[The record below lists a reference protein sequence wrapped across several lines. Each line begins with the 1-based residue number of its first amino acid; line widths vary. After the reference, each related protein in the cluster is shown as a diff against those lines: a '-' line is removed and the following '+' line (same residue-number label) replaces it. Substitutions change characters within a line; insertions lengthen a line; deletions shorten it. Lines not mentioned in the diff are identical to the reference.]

1 MTKKIILFLSLSVF
15 SYSFTL
21 SDGFK
26 TALENDMEIKIN
38 ENNIK
43 NIKLDK
49 EIANSLMKPSIDF
62 SATVQSSKS
71 TENSRTPDKE
81 KSHTKTD
88 EYKIT
93 VTQPIFDGFESSNEK
108 QLQDYKYKS
117 ALYFY
122 KESQNSLA
130 FDYTQNYINVLKEK
144 DLLTL
149 GKEAIFISEKI
160 LKKVDRKLE
169 SGYGTQLEYNEAKVQ
184 LAESK
189 VNYQTQKINFKDSIE
204 GLKFYVQIEFD
215 SNELI
220 KPVFNHKL
228 PKNLNEAI
236 AKSFE
241 ENPSLKVSKLNLDA
255 AKYEVQKTTK
265 NFYPN
270 LDFVS
275 SYQINDTFHNT
286 NIESNEYSV
295 GLQLNY
301 NLYNGGK
308 DSLEKRKALQ
318 SVREKQF
325 LIKKT
330 ENEIR
335 NEIRL
340 AWNSYKL
347 NKEKNDALKE
357 YLIVKKDV
365 LDSTI
370 KEFDLGL
377 KSLNNLLTM
386 HTEYIEVKQD
396 YIRNTYDLIL
406 SKYRILSSIGNLNE
420 VLINEISIPKKEDE
434 LPDLFKN
441 IEYSFDEV
449 EYTENESVI
458 PIEDKLFEKNAVLE
472 ESFKN
477 KFLSADK
484 NKYTINLALSF
495 SEEDAKKF
503 IEKNKLEEKAFF
515 FSFRYKN
522 PLQKIMMGVYD
533 SKKEAYAE
541 MNKLSKSLLSNK
553 PRVEKIKIKQ
563 NLFKKYHFTEYTEIT
578 NKTLLKKSEKEQ
590 TLSSK
595 DNKKDIERI

>member
-396 YIRNTYDLIL
+396 YIRNTYDLML

-495 SEEDAKKF
+495 SEEDAKEF
-503 IEKNKLEEKAFF
+503 IKKNKLEEKAFF